1 MELLIANEAS
11 TRGKSAEVKLADRK
25 NFVENL
31 GMLLSQTRENI
42 IGAVLIDYD
51 TVDLMIQGT
60 ERVIHLHVN
69 VACDSYMGIVRDVAR
84 ALD

>member
-1 MELLIANEAS
+1 MEMLYANESA
-11 TRGKSAEVKLADRK
+11 TRGKAQEVKLIDRK
-25 NFVENL
+25 RFVENL

-42 IGAVLIDYD
+42 IGAVLLDYD
-51 TVDLMIQGT
+51 TVDLMIQGS